1 MARRRNLA
9 AKEAPPAPPAPAEE
23 TLPALAAQR
32 AAAQHVPEQP
42 PRADLEPELEIVEE
56 APRIHIAGT
65 WWRITRADQDP
76 LFWTP
81 EAADGRW
88 QRGSVV
94 RALYLGDSEET
105 VWAEWY
111 RHTSEAGVPPEQR
124 LPRAIW
130 RIDVDID
137 DIADLTAPGVLAGE
151 GINRV
156 DPTRRQWPKTQP
168 IGESYWREGARGV
181 LAPAAAREGGLV
193 LAIFR
198 PTAKPSEPPD
208 ESIEGV
214 RVVPPPKRYRN
225 LPAIPP
231 GLRT

>member
-1 MARRRNLA
+1 MATHDTPSPEDLA
-9 AKEAPPAPPAPAEE
+9 DEDIDESAPHI
-23 TLPALAAQR
+23 
-32 AAAQHVPEQP
+32 HV
-42 PRADLEPELEIVEE
+42 
-56 APRIHIAGT
+56 AGT
-65 WWRITRADQDP
+65 WWRITRADSDP
-76 LFWTP
+76 LFWTT

-94 RALYLGDSEET
+94 RALYLGDSEAT

-111 RHTSEAGVPPEQR
+111 RHTSEAGVPPQQR

-130 RIDVDID
+130 RIEVDVD

-151 GINRV
+151 GIARL

-181 LAPAAAREGGLV
+181 LAPAAAREGGRV

-198 PTAKPSEPPD
+198 PNDGPMT
-208 ESIEGV
+208 SIEGIRAV
-214 RVVPPPKRYRN
+214 APPRRYRK
-225 LPAIPP
+225 LPALPP

>member
-1 MARRRNLA
+1 MAT
-9 AKEAPPAPPAPAEE
+9 PGD
-23 TLPALAAQR
+23 R
-32 AAAQHVPEQP
+32 AATSPTEP
-42 PRADLEPELEIVEE
+42 PDGLIDEPIEE
-56 APRIHIAGT
+56 APRIHVQGT
-65 WWRITRADQDP
+65 WWRITRADSDP

-111 RHTSEAGVPPEQR
+111 RHTSEAGVPPQQR

-130 RIDVDID
+130 RMEVDIED
-137 DIADLTAPGVLAGE
+137 VADLTAPGILEGE
-151 GINRV
+151 GISRL
-156 DPTRRQWPKTQP
+156 DPTRRQWPRTQP
-168 IGESYWREGARGV
+168 IGESYWREGARGL
-181 LAPAAAREGGLV
+181 LAPAAARAGGRV

-198 PTAKPSEPPD
+198 PGDGPTDTVA
-208 ESIEGV
+208 GV
-214 RVVPPPKRYRN
+214 RAVPPSKRFTS
-225 LPAIPP
+225 LPALPP

>member
-1 MARRRNLA
+1 MAT
-9 AKEAPPAPPAPAEE
+9 PE
-23 TLPALAAQR
+23 TPS
-32 AAAQHVPEQP
+32 PE
-42 PRADLEPELEIVEE
+42 DIDES
-56 APRIHIAGT
+56 APRIHVSGA
-65 WWRITRADQDP
+65 WWRITRADSDP
-76 LFWTP
+76 LVWTT

-94 RALYLGDSEET
+94 RALYLGDSEAT

-111 RHTSEAGVPPEQR
+111 RHTSEAGIPPQQR

-130 RIDVDID
+130 RIEVNVD
-137 DIADLTAPGVLAGE
+137 DIADLTATGVLAGE
-151 GINRV
+151 GITRL

-181 LAPAAAREGGLV
+181 LAPAAAREGGRV

-198 PTAKPSEPPD
+198 PNDGPTT
-208 ESIEGV
+208 SIDGV
-214 RVVPPPKRYRN
+214 RAVPPPKRYRD
-225 LPAIPP
+225 LPALPP